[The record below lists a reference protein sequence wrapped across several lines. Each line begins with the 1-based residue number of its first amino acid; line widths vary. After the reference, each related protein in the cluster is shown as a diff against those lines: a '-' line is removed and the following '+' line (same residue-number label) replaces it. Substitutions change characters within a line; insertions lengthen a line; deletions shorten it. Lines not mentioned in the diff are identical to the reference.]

1 MSRLACQMLGRRGPR
16 MPLSARVQRMSS
28 ASDQSQHARAP
39 GGSAS
44 AYPAPVDQLISELN
58 RLPGIGRRSAERL
71 AFHLLKASTEEAMSL
86 SSAIAALKSTVK
98 HCSVCF
104 NLTDEVPCVVCAD
117 ARRERGSVLV
127 VEQPKD
133 LIAIEQTGM
142 YRGTYHILMGRLS
155 PLDGVEPDDLTID
168 ALMARIDDPAKNAG
182 GERVTEVILGLNP
195 TLEGDGTAMYLHDL
209 LSRKGVG
216 VSRLARGLPS
226 GGSLEFANKAVL
238 ADAIAGR
245 QRME

>member
-1 MSRLACQMLGRRGPR
+1 MSDTSGPSGGGRAADARGGPVVR
-16 MPLSARVQRMSS
+16 Q
-28 ASDQSQHARAP
+28 
-39 GGSAS
+39 S
-44 AYPAPVDQLISELN
+44 AYPAPVDRLIAELN

-71 AFHLLKASTEEAMSL
+71 AFHLLKASADDAMGL
-86 SSAIAALKSTVK
+86 ASAIAELKKTVK

-104 NLTDEVPCVVCAD
+104 NLTDEDPCVICGD

-155 PLDGVEPDDLTID
+155 PLDGVEPEDLTIA
-168 ALMARIDDPAKNAG
+168 ALLARIEDPAANAG

-195 TLEGDGTAMYLHDL
+195 TLEGDGTAMFLHDQL
-209 LSRKGVG
+209 AGREIR

-245 QRME
+245 QRM

>member
-1 MSRLACQMLGRRGPR
+1 
-16 MPLSARVQRMSS
+16 MPATARVSTMSDTN
-28 ASDQSQHARAP
+28 ANP
-39 GGSAS
+39 GGSAGSGPIARAS
-44 AYPAPVDQLISELN
+44 AYPAPVDRLIAALN

-71 AFHLLKASTEEAMSL
+71 AFHLLKASGDEAMGL
-86 SSAIAALKSTVK
+86 ASAIAELKKTVK
-98 HCSVCF
+98 HCSICF
-104 NLTDEVPCVVCAD
+104 NLTDEDPCVICGD
-117 ARRERGSVLV
+117 ARRERGTVLV

-155 PLDGVEPDDLTID
+155 PLDGVEPEDLTID
-168 ALMARIDDPAKNAG
+168 TLLARIDDPGTNAG
-182 GERVTEVILGLNP
+182 GERVGEVILGLNP

-209 LSRKGVG
+209 LSRKGVR

-226 GGSLEFANKAVL
+226 GGSLELANKAVL

-245 QRME
+245 QRM